1 MSEAFKDHQEPLH
14 PQVALEVLVHPRLEL
29 PQGAFNDVPSN
40 PADTRVSAF
49 PEGSLIESTETSSAE
64 TSARLLVLTAYTD
77 EAEAEA
83 VTVHTNEFSE
93 RPILTLVPGMDTV
106 VSKKHEKS
114 PKMSIRPAVAEDVPA
129 MVDVDMRAFKS
140 VFVNYDDDLAAYK
153 AELTT
158 KFQGRFD
165 KVGGEW
171 MPVLERDGKIVGFMT
186 CCPTNKSPEEFKSW
200 EETTDDGTL
209 ESTYD
214 PEGKNVYVVTLSVLP
229 EGTAGKDMLFANQ
242 IGKMMREGYETGFFE
257 SRLPGLRS
265 WMKTQCNNA
274 GIDLDALSDEQ
285 RDTFADTYFNL
296 RVVQKGKEVRQ
307 DRLIRLYERVGCK
320 ILKLVPDAY
329 QDKPSMNYGAVC
341 VYDGEELFN
350 GSVLPFRIPD
360 KPFTRKL
367 IGAAMQAAAR
377 SPKLTAKLFS

>member
-1 MSEAFKDHQEPLH
+1 MSESFKDHPEAVNQRL
-14 PQVALEVLVHPRLEL
+14 ALEVLVNPKPVLL
-29 PQGAFNDVPSN
+29 PEAYQGLSHSVGDTEIDTLPEAF
-40 PADTRVSAF
+40 SAESS
-49 PEGSLIESTETSSAE
+49 EGGPAE
-64 TSARLLVLTAYTD
+64 TSARLLVVEAYAREPVTAIVRPHPAT
-77 EAEAEA
+77 
-83 VTVHTNEFSE
+83 E
-93 RPILTLVPGMDTV
+93 RPTLTLVPEIGDMA
-106 VSKKHEKS
+106 KKHEKS
-114 PKMSIRPAVAEDVPA
+114 PKMSIRPAVAEDIPA

-140 VFVNYDDDLAAYK
+140 VFMDYDDDLATYK

-171 MPVLERDGKIVGFMT
+171 MPILERDGKIVGFMT
-186 CCPTNKSPEEFKSW
+186 CCPTSKSPEEFKSW

-214 PEGKNVYVVTLSVLP
+214 PTGKNVYVVTLSVLP

-242 IGKMMREGYETGFFE
+242 IGKMIREGYETGFFE

-265 WMKTQCNNA
+265 WMKKQCSDA
-274 GIDLDALSDEQ
+274 GMDLDTLSDEQ
-285 RDTFADTYFNL
+285 RDTLADTYFNL
-296 RVVQKGKEVRQ
+296 RDVHNGKEVRH
-307 DRLIRLYERVGCK
+307 DKLIRLYERVGCK

-341 VYDGEELFN
+341 VYDGEELFD

-360 KPFTRKL
+360 RPLTRKI

-377 SPKLTAKLFS
+377 FPKLTAKLFS